1 MFSVSQ
7 IDEANIIDVEEV
19 HVLEWSCG
27 SVAKKLIVASCR
39 SICDT
44 SFGDPALFPTPCM
57 SISKVDQA

>member
-27 SVAKKLIVASCR
+27 SVAKKIDCR
-39 SICDT
+39 
-44 SFGDPALFPTPCM
+44 LVQVYM
-57 SISKVDQA
+57 